1 MLRLI
6 LMTSPTLF
14 LSLLG
19 LGALVKPALAE
30 SPITIPVPLPENTA
44 CTPSPH
50 SKFQLVCTRA
60 GNTTVTNVEMAKTR
74 TTVVDPNAILEFT
87 EEESNTAMQLFG
99 CDCPLCL
106 NALRSLRNQPPL
118 ARG

>member
-1 MLRLI
+1 MFRLA
-6 LMTSPTLF
+6 LMSSPTFL

-19 LGALVKPALAE
+19 LLTLVKPAWGQAAI
-30 SPITIPVPLPENTA
+30 PIPVPAPDTQECVA
-44 CTPSPH
+44 SPH
-50 SKFQLVCTRA
+50 SKFQLVCARA
-60 GNTTVTNVEMAKTR
+60 SEIANPPVEVAKTR

-106 NALRSLRNQPPL
+106 NALRALRHQPPL